1 MSSIYDEHQSLRSI
15 MTVVQL
21 DNRTNNEFTV
31 FSSDGV
37 G

>member
-1 MSSIYDEHQSLRSI
+1 VCSTYDEHQSLRSI

-21 DNRTNNEFTV
+21 DKRTNNEFTV

-37 G
+37 W